1 MFHAKQPATS
11 DQHRRKD
18 AKGDG
23 KDHGRVSPKKSQTQR
38 SPKARDRDDSRQEV
52 GITSVLIKQSDRKAV
67 WESSICFSAKL
78 PEAVTSRSAKRSHE
92 AG

>member
-52 GITSVLIKQSDRKAV
+52 GISDRKAV

-78 PEAVTSRSAKRSHE
+78 PQAVTARSAKRSHE